1 MKIRFHSSVKWL
13 ALAGLLIV
21 AAVAFST
28 GGRWL
33 AAARQIVQASGA
45 DTPTGQ
51 SGCLD
56 DEHAHDP
63 DEGQGGHA
71 EEDHAHE
78 PGETCNGTHELESAA
93 QAGADPTEPDHSGHA
108 EDEHDVRQDPNFDH
122 VHDEALA
129 LKLSKQAEANI
140 GLDLVRVE
148 PRPFAPTI
156 SVPATVVERPGR
168 SRRQIT
174 ATFTGLVTR
183 IYRIPGE
190 VVKPGMPLFDLQ
202 LTHEELVEAQ
212 ADFLRTGEEL
222 EVVNREVARVA
233 EIAAQGAIAGKALL
247 ERQYEQQK
255 LEAAMLAQRQRLLL
269 HRLSPKLVDDIL
281 KTKQLLQHMTVTV
294 PATADQNDPA
304 EGEHLVQ
311 VQELKV
317 QKGQHVTAGDP
328 LAVLVDYGE
337 LFIEG
342 KAFEQDIPALTRA
355 VKNHWT
361 ATAVFQE
368 NGNRENTAPELK
380 ILYLASEVQLQ
391 SRAFAFYVVLPNRPV
406 RDTTTPSGERFI
418 DWQYKPGQRLRLLVP
433 TEAASPRIV
442 LPNTAVVQDGAE
454 AYVFEYNR
462 DHFDRRAVHVEYR
475 DQDRVVIAN
484 DGSLKPGVRVAVSG
498 AYQIH
503 LATKNKGGNPIDAH
517 AGHNH

>member
-13 ALAGLLIV
+13 ALAGVLIV
-21 AAVAFST
+21 AAAALST

-33 AAARQIVQASGA
+33 PAARQILQASGA

-78 PGETCNGTHELESAA
+78 PGESCEGTHGLESCPEE
-93 QAGADPTEPDHSGHA
+93 GANQTEPDHSGHA
-108 EDEHDVRQDPNFDH
+108 EDEQADQLNTDFDH
-122 VHDEALA
+122 VHDEAQA
-129 LKLSKQAEANI
+129 LTLSKQAEANI
-140 GLDLVRVE
+140 GLDLHRVE
-148 PRPFAPTI
+148 LRPFAPTI

-168 SRRQIT
+168 SRVQIT

-183 IYRIPGE
+183 IYRVPGE

-202 LTHEELVEAQ
+202 LTHEELVVAQ
-212 ADFLRTGEEL
+212 ADFLRTAEEL
-222 EVVNREVARVA
+222 RVVDQEVARVA
-233 EIAAQGAIAGKALL
+233 EIAAQGAIAGKTLL
-247 ERQYEQQK
+247 GRQYEQQK
-255 LEAAMLAQRQRLLL
+255 LKASLLAQRQRLLL
-269 HRLSPKLVDDIL
+269 HRLSPEQVDDIR
-281 KTKQLLQHMTVTV
+281 KTKQLLQRMTVTV
-294 PATADQNDPA
+294 PKADDEADPA

-342 KAFEQDIPALTRA
+342 KAFEQDFPVLTKA
-355 VKNHWT
+355 AKNGWP

-368 NGNRENTAPELK
+368 NGDRESTATDLK

-406 RDTTTPSGERFI
+406 RDATTPGGERFI
-418 DWQYKPGQRLRLLVP
+418 DWEYKPGQRLRLLVA
-433 TEAASPRIV
+433 TEAASQRIV

-454 AYVFEYNR
+454 AYVFEYNQ

>member
-1 MKIRFHSSVKWL
+1 MKIRWYSSVKWL
-13 ALAGLLIV
+13 SLAGVLIL
-21 AAVAFST
+21 ATLAICFGS
-28 GGRWL
+28 RWL
-33 AAARQIVQASGA
+33 PTVRQVLTAPGA
-45 DTPTGQ
+45 NPPAGE

-56 DEHAHDP
+56 HDHDP
-63 DEGQGGHA
+63 DEGDGEHA
-71 EEDHAHE
+71 EEGPAHG
-78 PGETCNGTHELESAA
+78 PGETCEGTHEPESGA
-93 QAGADPTEPDHSGHA
+93 QAGADPTEQGHSGHA

-122 VHDEALA
+122 VHDEASA

-140 GLDLVRVE
+140 GLDLHRVE
-148 PRPFAPTI
+148 LGPFAPTI

-168 SRRQIT
+168 SRVQIT

-190 VVKPGMPLFDLQ
+190 VVTPGMPLFDLQ

-212 ADFLRTGEEL
+212 ADFLRTAEEL
-222 EVVNREVARVA
+222 RVVDQEVARVA
-233 EIAAQGAIAGKALL
+233 EIAAQGAIAGKTLL
-247 ERQYEQQK
+247 GRQYEQQK
-255 LEAAMLAQRQRLLL
+255 LKASLLAQRQRLLL
-269 HRLSPKLVDDIL
+269 HRLSPEQVDDIR
-281 KTKQLLQHMTVTV
+281 KTKQLLQRMTVTV
-294 PATADQNDPA
+294 PKADDEA
-304 EGEHLVQ
+304 DAAAGEPPLVQ

-328 LAVLVDYGE
+328 LGVLVDYGE

-342 KAFEQDIPALTRA
+342 KAFEQDFPVLTKA
-355 VKNHWT
+355 AKNGWP

-368 NGNRENTAPELK
+368 NGDRESTATDLK

-391 SRAFAFYVVLPNRPV
+391 SRAFTFYVVLPNRPV
-406 RDTTTPSGERFI
+406 RDATTPSGERFI
-418 DWQYKPGQRLRLLVP
+418 DWQFKPGQRLRLLVA
-433 TEAASPRIV
+433 TEAASQRIV
-442 LPNTAVVQDGAE
+442 LPNTAVVRDGAE
-454 AYVFEYNR
+454 SYVFEYNQ